1 MAPTRPRAPRADRP
15 PRVDR
20 PPRPTRSPRSE
31 DKTPRR
37 RRDAVAVRTAILDA
51 AERRLVVAG
60 PAGIRLQ
67 EVAADVGVSHPNV
80 LHHFGSRQ
88 GLVAAVIHRALEA
101 MHQQLVEALAASTGA
116 PDQLASI
123 FENVSDVLA
132 KQGHGRV
139 ILWLALEGVHHD
151 SPTFGNVVD
160 AAHALR
166 RQRVGD
172 KRRVPPRED
181 TAFVVMLATLVLTG
195 SSVLLP
201 TLQKNV
207 GIATDPATGKR
218 FRAWLANLL
227 VEHLDRP
234 R

>member
-1 MAPTRPRAPRADRP
+1 M
-15 PRVDR
+15 
-20 PPRPTRSPRSE
+20 
-31 DKTPRR
+31 
-37 RRDAVAVRTAILDA
+37 RTAILDA
-51 AERRLVVAG
+51 AERRLIVAG

-101 MHQQLVEALAASTGA
+101 MHQQLVEALASSTGA

-151 SPTFGNVVD
+151 SATFGNVVD

-166 RQRVGD
+166 RQRARD
-172 KRRVPPRED
+172 KRRVPARED
-181 TAFVVMLATLVLTG
+181 TAFVVILSTLVLTG

-201 TLQKNV
+201 SLQKNV
-207 GIATDPATGKR
+207 GIATDEETGKR

-227 VEHLDRP
+227 VQYLDLSR
-234 R
+234 